1 MKRKLNLWGLLSLI
15 VWFGCIG
22 FIIYD
27 FIELVIFNATYTWLG
42 VITAIGVIQLGCIA
56 EDYMQERIRR

>member
-1 MKRKLNLWGLLSLI
+1 MKKVNILGFLALAI
-15 VWFGCIG
+15 WFGALG

-27 FIELVIFNATYTWLG
+27 FIELVVFNATYTWFGVLTLLG
-42 VITAIGVIQLGCIA
+42 AIQLGCIA